1 MEGASTTSSWQRLSC
16 LRHPS
21 IRSFPSQYS
30 VLTSLHFIR
39 FYLTFISLPL
49 FVLPGHPVPTSF
61 LHHSLP
67 PAPTPSS
74 IFGFFFAAKSQH
86 YFPSPKD
93 DLKALLEALTVFWW
107 LECFTTLKLFP
118 SFTHVSHLSI
128 LPVSFHTCSSSPFY
142 IIHKYIP
149 YSRSL
154 MKMLINT
161 RAHAAATHQK
171 PLCNS
176 TSFCSFCCCFW
187 SISQGPGNTV
197 QLALLQK
204 PERQDGAMRRVQE
217 CLLLSDKAC
226 PSLPSSCRL
235 SVCQLENG
243 SNLSGGV
250 GQDVVA
256 GVWHAAGA
264 PSHVG
269 GVAVSFS
276 DKISISI
283 PQVDMSLK
291 FTKHTK
297 LSRR

>member
-1 MEGASTTSSWQRLSC
+1 M
-16 LRHPS
+16 
-21 IRSFPSQYS
+21 
-30 VLTSLHFIR
+30 
-39 FYLTFISLPL
+39 
-49 FVLPGHPVPTSF
+49 
-61 LHHSLP
+61 
-67 PAPTPSS
+67 
-74 IFGFFFAAKSQH
+74 
-86 YFPSPKD
+86 
-93 DLKALLEALTVFWW
+93 WW
-107 LECFTTLKLFP
+107 LECFITLKLLP
-118 SFTHVSHLSI
+118 SFTHGSHLSI

-176 TSFCSFCCCFW
+176 TSFCSFFCFFW
-187 SISQGPGNTV
+187 SISQGLGNTV

-243 SNLSGGV
+243 SNLTGGV
-250 GQDVVA
+250 GRDVVA
-256 GVWHAAGA
+256 GVGHAAGA
-264 PSHVG
+264 PRHVG
-269 GVAVSFS
+269 SIAVSFS

-283 PQVDMSLK
+283 PQVDMRALNSQN
-291 FTKHTK
+291 TQN
-297 LSRR
+297 